1 VLVASSSL
9 PSELTI
15 FAIEQKIPV
24 SIEDIMFAEKELRNA
39 LSYET
44 DTAAVNSQLSFLGLH
59 RLTTQTRSADT
70 YLELVALRDQVEAAL
85 KHRPLDAYLWT
96 RYAHVS
102 YLLDGLSPYTLAA
115 LKRSFQYG
123 SDEYELFKFRMLLC
137 IKEWN
142 SLPPS
147 LQQLTRKQISYGA
160 SQKRLWRQILAEM
173 DTETGGRLILLLAE
187 AQIDPREIEEL
198 TNRLN

>member
-1 VLVASSSL
+1 M
-9 PSELTI
+9 TI

-102 YLLDGLSPYTLAA
+102 YLLDGLSPYT
-115 LKRSFQYG
+115 RIG
-123 SDEYELFKFRMLLC
+123 
-137 IKEWN
+137 
-142 SLPPS
+142 
-147 LQQLTRKQISYGA
+147 
-160 SQKRLWRQILAEM
+160 
-173 DTETGGRLILLLAE
+173 
-187 AQIDPREIEEL
+187 
-198 TNRLN
+198 